1 MPCLALLWWGV
12 SQKSIYTNRIQMGK
26 RPTERGGGFYVQR
39 TVFDVLRIRYSK
51 RRTAAMQP
59 QPAAAQVKRTH
70 INQVVLEL
78 EQH

>member
-1 MPCLALLWWGV
+1 MVGGLSKV
-12 SQKSIYTNRIQMGK
+12 NIYQSNSNGKK

-39 TVFDVLRIRYSK
+39 TVFDVLCIRYSK

>member
-1 MPCLALLWWGV
+1 MPCLVLPWWGSLK
-12 SQKSIYTNRIQMGK
+12 SQYIPIEFKWEK